1 MKKKQTILAMVLA
14 LALILGAGF
23 LLSRKSSQAPAAQD
37 STEDLSISVGGSLT
51 VNGLTFTKAGDAWVY
66 SADPDFPLS
75 QDKLNTMVE
84 TLEGLE
90 ADRALE
96 NPGSLSQYGLDK
108 PLATVTAGPVTLSI
122 GSDNAMNGGRYF
134 SLGNGR
140 VYITRQALLEPF
152 DYDLLGLAKMETA
165 PRMETL
171 STVTLTRA
179 DGSGWTIRNRQGE
192 HLTYSDSIRYFLDT
206 ANGPLA
212 LDTELAESL
221 IRKATDLEFTG
232 CAAFKPENLAEL
244 GLDSPLLTVTVAYSA
259 PEAGVYTLEIG
270 SAVSGKYYARISGS
284 NTVYWMDAVPVN
296 ALRDSAPET
305 LLPDEVL
312 LLDMDTVNSVTIR
325 LAQETWQFTPQVV
338 DKQSTEAAEDT
349 QGQTEIR
356 WLLNGTET
364 NLSQVL
370 ETLTTMASL
379 GSARALTPTL
389 AQELK
394 FTFET
399 QDAFYPTVT
408 LAFHRYSA
416 RASIVTLNGEPT
428 VLVSR
433 SDAAALY
440 EAVTAIV
447 LG

>member
-1 MKKKQTILAMVLA
+1 MKKKQTILVMALA
-14 LALILGAGF
+14 LVLILGAGL
-23 LLSRKSSQAPAAQD
+23 LLSRRGSQAPATQD
-37 STEDLSISVGGSLT
+37 SAKDLSVSVGDSLT
-51 VNGLTFTKAGDAWVY
+51 VNGMAFAKEGDTWLY

-84 TLEGLE
+84 TLEALS
-90 ADRALE
+90 ADRTLE

-108 PLATVTAGPVTLSI
+108 PLATITAGGITLSV

-134 SLGNGR
+134 SLGDGR
-140 VYITRQALLEPF
+140 VYITRQDLLTPF
-152 DYDLLGLAKMETA
+152 DYDLLELAKLETA

-179 DGSGWTIRNRQGE
+179 DGTGWTIRNRQGE
-192 HLTYSDSIRYFLDT
+192 HLAYSDSIRYFLDT
-206 ANGPLA
+206 ADGPLA
-212 LDTELAESL
+212 LDTELTESL

-232 CAAFKPENLAEL
+232 CAAFKPENLSAL
-244 GLDSPLLTVTVAYSA
+244 GLDNPLFTVTVAYSA
-259 PEAGVYTLEIG
+259 PETGVYTLEIG
-270 SAVSGKYYARISGS
+270 SAVSGKYYARIQGS
-284 NTVYWMDAVPVN
+284 NAVYWMDAVPVN

-312 LLDMDTVNSVTIR
+312 LLDMDTVTSVTIR
-325 LAQETWQFTPQVV
+325 LAQETWHFTPQLA

-356 WLLNGTET
+356 WLLNGEET

-379 GSARALTPTL
+379 GSARELTPVH
-389 AQELK
+389 AQELE

-408 LAFHRYSA
+408 LAFYRYSA
-416 RASIVTLNGEPT
+416 KASIVTLNGEPT

-433 SDAAALY
+433 GDAAALY

>member
-1 MKKKQTILAMVLA
+1 MKKKQTILVMALA
-14 LALILGAGF
+14 LVLILGAGL
-23 LLSRKSSQAPAAQD
+23 LLSRRGSQAPAAQD
-37 STEDLSISVGGSLT
+37 STKDLSVSVGDSLT
-51 VNGLTFTKAGDAWVY
+51 VNGMAFAKEGDTWLY

-84 TLEGLE
+84 TLETLS
-90 ADRALE
+90 ADRTLE
-96 NPGSLSQYGLDK
+96 NPGGLSQYGLDK
-108 PLATVTAGPVTLSI
+108 PFATITAGGITLSV

-134 SLGNGR
+134 SLGEGS
-140 VYITRQALLEPF
+140 VYITRQDILEPF
-152 DYDLLGLAKMETA
+152 NYDLLGLAKMETA

-171 STVTLTRA
+171 SAVTLTRS

-212 LDTELAESL
+212 LDTELTESL

-270 SAVSGKYYARISGS
+270 SAVSGKYYARILGS
-284 NTVYWMDAVPVN
+284 NAVYWMDAVPVN

-312 LLDMDTVNSVTIR
+312 LLDMDTVTGITVR
-325 LAQETWQFTPQVV
+325 LAQETWHFTPQLA

-349 QGQTEIR
+349 QGQTEIH
-356 WLLNGTET
+356 WLLNGEET

-379 GSARALTPTL
+379 GSARELTPEL
-389 AQELK
+389 AQELE

-416 RASIVTLNGEPT
+416 KASIVTLNGEPT